1 MSPDTGT
8 RVILLSGREERK
20 KQTERERERKRKR
33 EILEQKI
40 LFFTDSFLPQI
51 VILLG
56 RNHFWYFSSQTV
68 AKKANNTDI
77 PKK

>member
-1 MSPDTGT
+1 MSPDTAT
-8 RVILLSGREERK
+8 KVILLSGRQERK
-20 KQTERERERKRKR
+20 KQTERKKERKRKR

-51 VILLG
+51 GILLG
-56 RNHFWYFSSQTV
+56 RNHFWYFRRQTV
-68 AKKANNTDI
+68 AKKANDTDK